1 MRMSTTIM
9 SSMFEIML
17 RMSTTITSSMFE
29 IMFRMSTTIMS
40 SMFEIML
47 RIWASTVK
55 AAQQAAPCP
64 HACGRK
70 AMRKTAM
77 FDEEAG
83 STL

>member
-17 RMSTTITSSMFE
+17 MSTTITSSMFE
-29 IMFRMSTTIMS
+29 IMMRH
-40 SMFEIML
+40 
-47 RIWASTVK
+47 WASTVK

-77 FDEEAG
+77 FVG
-83 STL
+83 SWFHSLRQAHELSR